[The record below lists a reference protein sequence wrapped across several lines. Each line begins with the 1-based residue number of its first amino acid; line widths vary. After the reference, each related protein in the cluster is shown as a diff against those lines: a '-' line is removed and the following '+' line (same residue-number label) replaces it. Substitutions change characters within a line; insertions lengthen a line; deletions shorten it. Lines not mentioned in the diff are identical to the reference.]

1 MTSSNLT
8 PERAILSIVMF
19 AAFADGAK
27 DEREREHIRQFA
39 QQLGQELP
47 EMAAAY
53 QDVLM
58 SRVRL
63 VDVAASLQEQ
73 RQRLYAYELAVCVC
87 ESDGAIC
94 EAERAFLEQ
103 LQDALG
109 LKHNAVK
116 SAPVQTADAIV
127 LAAGSVAPVSQP
139 DVQQRSELHSEQRS
153 DLRAAAARE
162 TPLATGKARST
173 LDDARVDAMV
183 LNYSILNGALEL
195 LPQSWA
201 SMAIIPLQIKMVY
214 RIGKQAGYDLDQG
227 HIRELLATVGVGLT
241 SQYVEQFG
249 RKLVAGLLGSLLG
262 GTGRK
267 LGRAATS
274 MAMSFATT
282 YALGQL
288 AMRYYGEGRQMN
300 TELLK
305 RTFGEMLEPARSL
318 QSRYLPQMQR
328 KAASLDAQQVLSM
341 LKSGDI

>member
-1 MTSSNLT
+1 MTFSNLT
-8 PERAILSIVMF
+8 PERAILSIAMF

-87 ESDGAIC
+87 ESDGEIC
-94 EAERAFLEQ
+94 EAEKAFLEQ

-109 LKHNAVK
+109 LKHNAQK
-116 SAPVQTADAIV
+116 SSPVQTADAIV

-139 DVQQRSELHSEQRS
+139 DVRQQSKQNSHLH
-153 DLRAAAARE
+153 AAAARE
-162 TPLATGKARST
+162 TPLATGQARST
-173 LDDARVDAMV
+173 LDGARVDAMV

-201 SMAIIPLQIKMVY
+201 SVAIIPLQIKMVY

-249 RKLVAGLLGSLLG
+249 RKLVGGLLGSLLG

-288 AMRYYGEGRQMN
+288 AKRYYGEGRQMN
-300 TELLK
+300 AELLK

-318 QSRYLPQMQR
+318 QSQYLPQMQQ

-341 LKSGDI
+341 LRSGDI

>member
-1 MTSSNLT
+1 MTSPIPT

-39 QQLGQELP
+39 QQLGQDLP
-47 EMAAAY
+47 EMASAY

-58 SRVRL
+58 SKVRL
-63 VDVAASLQEQ
+63 TDVAATLQDQ

-94 EAERAFLEQ
+94 EAEKAFLAQ
-103 LQDALG
+103 LRHALG
-109 LKHNAVK
+109 LQQDAQG
-116 SAPVQTADAIV
+116 SEPVQTADAI
-127 LAAGSVAPVSQP
+127 AQASSSVSLISQP
-139 DVQQRSELHSEQRS
+139 HSPS
-153 DLRAAAARE
+153 DLQAHTTTDHGAAQANGPGAA
-162 TPLATGKARST
+162 S
-173 LDDARVDAMV
+173 LDSARVDAMV

-201 SMAIIPLQIKMVY
+201 SVAIIPLQIKMVY
-214 RIGKQAGYDLDQG
+214 RIGKLAGYDLDQG

-249 RKLVAGLLGSLLG
+249 RKLVGGLLGSLLG
-262 GTGRK
+262 GGGRK
-267 LGRAATS
+267 VGRAATS

-288 AMRYYGEGRQMN
+288 AKRYYSQGRQMN
-300 TELLK
+300 TDLLK
-305 RTFGEMLEPARSL
+305 RTFSELLEPARSL
-318 QSRYLPQMQR
+318 QSQYLPQIQQ
-328 KAASLDAQQVLSM
+328 KAASLDAQQVIAMVRSNE
-341 LKSGDI
+341 I